1 MDGADQGSSPLLWAN
16 RLWRSFRGVKATLAN
31 NDSGCLPR
39 SFWKAFSSGWWPTW
53 KLFDW
58 VFYCRASRWNLTR
71 NKDPTSYHI
80 SRHHQH
86 KCGWSRK
93 KINSTGNDF
102 ILLFSHYY
110 HDYKFEFQSNFW
122 HVRASLQRVL
132 QPISASVF
140 AKYLFKKCRKDEKK
154 EFAIIVLKILYL
166 VIVAN
171 VHNYLWLRIFRIQL
185 QMM

>member
-71 NKDPTSYHI
+71 NKNPTSYHI

-86 KCGWSRK
+86 SAVDRGKKSTQQEMTSFYYSHTTTMTTSLNSNPIFDMLGPPSKEFCNRSQHLFLQNIYSKSAGKTRK
-93 KINSTGNDF
+93 KN
-102 ILLFSHYY
+102 LLLLCW
-110 HDYKFEFQSNFW
+110 KFC
-122 HVRASLQRVL
+122 
-132 QPISASVF
+132 I
-140 AKYLFKKCRKDEKK
+140 
-154 EFAIIVLKILYL
+154 
-166 VIVAN
+166 
-171 VHNYLWLRIFRIQL
+171 
-185 QMM
+185 